1 MSSGSRT
8 LRALAVSVV
17 FGLLAIACSGAAETD
32 VSAAPATTFAAETA
46 TDETNSD
53 GKNSIDDEVVEPAET
68 TTTAV
73 EAVAAASE
81 TTTAPTT
88 TTTAVPES
96 SSPAFQGDFV
106 DLNGQTVALSDFE
119 GQDVVLWFWAPW

>member
-32 VSAAPATTFAAETA
+32 VSAAPATTVAVETA
-46 TDETNSD
+46 TDET
-53 GKNSIDDEVVEPAET
+53 NSIDDEVVEPAET

-96 SSPAFQGDFV
+96 SSPLFQGDFV
-106 DLNGQTVALSDFE
+106 DLNGQAVGLSDFE
-119 GQDVVLWFWAPW
+119 GEDVVLWFWAPW